1 MCPYDLTSNEDRTL
15 ELIRMTLT
23 VKYQQRKTSVRA
35 STVSSAV
42 TYAMSSPER
51 HPSDAE
57 VGVTVEKV
65 N

>member
-1 MCPYDLTSNEDRTL
+1 MFSRDLKSDKDGML
-15 ELIRMTLT
+15 EITHIT
-23 VKYQQRKTSVRA
+23 FPVKYQQRKTSPRA

-42 TYAMSSPER
+42 TFAMSSPSR
-51 HPSDAE
+51 HSNDAE